1 MNIIIRDDQGLDT
14 VLMMDGYSKEQR
26 MDAKQIIRT
35 QFRDTAIRVFQKI
48 LAKPL
53 PETIIVNMSIS
64 DREEIKGESVA
75 RLASFNAELSRKGSS
90 YFDIR
95 EITVKTIL
103 DHSDRSLFDSTVIHE
118 MFHATDQQMLENDYR
133 LFESIYNDIYE
144 EENSFNQQGTNKH
157 IALLS
162 TLSMLHHYRAE
173 GIAILGESLLMKS
186 QFGSIDYATKQF
198 CKVFEL
204 TMMRAQMRVG
214 GNREKD
220 VFDKEAFHQAYAV
233 APIILLFVMDRRGDI
248 EHEMV
253 TKALDALAT
262 GNYNLTDDEVITIM
276 RSALALGLS
285 GFIQGLTSLSD
296 DVAPIRP
303 FLDFCASVQQDGDE
317 DNINAYQQ
325 LLSQPQSEANF
336 NAAMDQIMGSC
347 MPEEE
352 LDEQYLNFKG
362 SVAEDSSYPEMKEKV
377 ESLYLI
383 LKNEKNPDRQRLAQ
397 WALTYFFDDEDII
410 YDDVSG
416 LGLIDDMTVIDYA
429 TRLLQSDL

>member
-14 VLMMDGYSKEQR
+14 ALMMDGYSKEQR
-26 MDAKQIIRT
+26 MNAKKIIRA
-35 QFRDTAIRVFQKI
+35 QFRDTAIQVFQEI

-64 DREEIKGESVA
+64 NREEIKGESAA
-75 RLASFNAELSRKGSS
+75 RLASFNAELSRNGSL
-90 YFDIR
+90 FFNIQ
-95 EITVKTIL
+95 EITVKTVL
-103 DHSDRSLFDSTVIHE
+103 DHIDTTLFESTVIHE
-118 MFHATDQQMLENDYR
+118 MFHAADQQMLENDSR
-133 LFESIYNDIYE
+133 LFKSIRNDIYE
-144 EENSFNQQGTNKH
+144 EENSFNHQGTNTH

-162 TLSMLHHYRAE
+162 TLTMLHHYRAE

-186 QFGSIDYATKQF
+186 KFGTVDYATKQF

-214 GNREKD
+214 GNREND

-233 APIILLFVMDRRGDI
+233 APIILLLVMDKRGDI
-248 EHEMV
+248 EHKLA
-253 TKALDALAT
+253 TKALDGLST
-262 GNYNLTDDEVITIM
+262 GNYDLKDDEVITIM
-276 RSALALGLS
+276 RSALALGLT

-303 FLDFCASVQQDGDE
+303 FLKFCALVQQDGDV
-317 DNINAYQQ
+317 DNNNAYQQ
-325 LLSQPQSEANF
+325 LLSQPQSEENF

-352 LDEQYLNFKG
+352 LDELYTQFWGNT
-362 SVAEDSSYPEMKEKV
+362 VDDSTYPQMKEKV
-377 ESLYLI
+377 KFIFSI
-383 LKNEKNPDRQRLAQ
+383 FKNDKNPDRQRLAQ

-410 YDDVSG
+410 HDDVSG

-429 TRLLQSDL
+429 TRLLQP

>member
-14 VLMMDGYSKEQR
+14 ALMMDGYSKEQR
-26 MDAKQIIRT
+26 MDAKQIIRA

-48 LAKPL
+48 LNKPL

-64 DREEIKGESVA
+64 DREEIKGESAA
-75 RLASFNAELSRKGSS
+75 RLASFNAELSRNGSL
-90 YFDIR
+90 YFNIR
-95 EITVKTIL
+95 EITVKTVL
-103 DHSDRSLFDSTVIHE
+103 DHSDTKLFKSTVIHE
-118 MFHATDQQMLENDYR
+118 MFHAADQQMLENDYR
-133 LFESIYNDIYE
+133 LFDAIRNDIYE
-144 EENSFNQQGTNKH
+144 EENSFNHQGTNTH

-186 QFGSIDYATKQF
+186 KFGTIEYATKQF

-204 TMMRAQMRVG
+204 TMMRAQMRIG

-233 APIILLFVMDRRGDI
+233 APIILLLVQDKRGDI
-248 EHEMV
+248 KHEV
-253 TKALDALAT
+253 ATKALDGLAT
-262 GNYNLTDDEVITIM
+262 GNFELKDDEVITIM
-276 RSALALGLS
+276 RSSLALGLT

-325 LLSQPQSEANF
+325 LLSQPQSEENF

-352 LDEQYLNFKG
+352 LDELYSNFKE
-362 SVAEDSSYPEMKEKV
+362 SAEGNSLYPQRREKV
-377 ESLYLI
+377 ESLYSI
-383 LKNEKNPDRQRLAQ
+383 FKNDESLDRQRLAQ

-410 YDDVSG
+410 HDDVSD

-429 TRLLQSDL
+429 TRLLQ

>member
-14 VLMMDGYSKEQR
+14 ALMMDGYSKEQR
-26 MDAKQIIRT
+26 IDAKHIIRA

-48 LAKPL
+48 LNKPL

-64 DREEIKGESVA
+64 DREEIKGESAA
-75 RLASFNAELSRKGSS
+75 RLASFNAELSRNDSL
-90 YFDIR
+90 YFNIR
-95 EITVKTIL
+95 EITVKTVL
-103 DHSDRSLFDSTVIHE
+103 DHSDTKLFKSTVIHE
-118 MFHATDQQMLENDYR
+118 MFHAADQQMLENDYR
-133 LFESIYNDIYE
+133 LFDAIRNDIYE
-144 EENSFNQQGTNKH
+144 EENSFNHQGTNTH

-186 QFGSIDYATKQF
+186 KFGTIEYATKQF

-204 TMMRAQMRVG
+204 TMMRAQMRIG

-233 APIILLFVMDRRGDI
+233 APIILLLVQDKRGDI
-248 EHEMV
+248 KHEV
-253 TKALDALAT
+253 ATKALDGLAT
-262 GNYNLTDDEVITIM
+262 GNFELKDDEVITIM
-276 RSALALGLS
+276 RSSLALGLT
-285 GFIQGLTSLSD
+285 GFIQGLTGLSD

-303 FLDFCASVQQDGDE
+303 FLNFCASVQQDGDE
-317 DNINAYQQ
+317 DNNNAYQQ

-352 LDEQYLNFKG
+352 LDELYSNFKE
-362 SVAEDSSYPEMKEKV
+362 SAEGNSLYPQIREKV
-377 ESLYLI
+377 ESLYSI
-383 LKNEKNPDRQRLAQ
+383 FKNNKNPDRQRLAQ

-410 YDDVSG
+410 HDDVSG

-429 TRLLQSDL
+429 TRLLQ

>member
-14 VLMMDGYSKEQR
+14 ALMMDGYSKEQR
-26 MDAKQIIRT
+26 INAKQIIRA
-35 QFRDTAIRVFQKI
+35 QFRDTAHKVFEDI
-48 LAKPL
+48 LGRSL
-53 PETIIVNMSIS
+53 PDTIIVNMSIN
-64 DREEIKGESVA
+64 DREEIKGESAA
-75 RLASFNAELSRKGSS
+75 RLASFNSELSRNDSL
-90 YFDIR
+90 YFNIR
-95 EITVKTIL
+95 EITVKTVL
-103 DHSDRSLFDSTVIHE
+103 DHSDTKLFKSTVIHE
-118 MFHATDQQMLENDYR
+118 MFHAADQQMLENDYR
-133 LFESIYNDIYE
+133 LFDAIRNDIYE
-144 EENSFNQQGTNKH
+144 EENSFNHQGTNTH

-186 QFGSIDYATKQF
+186 KFGTIEYTTKQF

-214 GNREKD
+214 WNREKD

-233 APIILLFVMDRRGDI
+233 APIILLLVMEKRGDI
-248 EHEMV
+248 KHELA
-253 TKALDALAT
+253 TKALDGLAT
-262 GNYNLTDDEVITIM
+262 GNYDLTDDDVITIM
-276 RSALALGLS
+276 RSALALGLT
-285 GFIQGLTSLSD
+285 GFIQGLTSLTD

-317 DNINAYQQ
+317 DNNNAYQK
-325 LLSQPQSEANF
+325 LLSQPHSEENF

-352 LDEQYLNFKG
+352 LDELYLKFKDG
-362 SVAEDSSYPEMKEKV
+362 AAEDSSYPQMKEKV
-377 ESLYLI
+377 ESLYSI
-383 LKNEKNPDRQRLAQ
+383 FKNDENPDRQRLAQ

-410 YDDVSG
+410 HDDVSG

-429 TRLLQSDL
+429 TRLLQP

>member
-14 VLMMDGYSKEQR
+14 ALMMDGYSKEQR
-26 MDAKQIIRT
+26 MDAKQIIRG
-35 QFRDTAIRVFQKI
+35 QFRDTAIRVFQEI
-48 LAKPL
+48 LTKPL

-64 DREEIKGESVA
+64 DREEIKGESAA
-75 RLASFNAELSRKGSS
+75 RLASFNAELSRKGAL

-118 MFHATDQQMLENDYR
+118 MFHAADQQMLENDCR
-133 LFESIYNDIYE
+133 LFESIRNDIYE
-144 EENSFNQQGTNKH
+144 EENSFNHQGTNTH

-186 QFGSIDYATKQF
+186 KFGTVEYATKQF
-198 CKVFEL
+198 CKIFEL
-204 TMMRAQMRVG
+204 TMMKAQMRIG

-233 APIILLFVMDRRGDI
+233 APIILLLVMEKRGDI
-248 EHEMV
+248 EHKLA
-253 TKALDALAT
+253 TKALDGLAT
-262 GNYNLTDDEVITIM
+262 GNYDLKDDEVITIM
-276 RSALALGLS
+276 RSALALGLT

-303 FLDFCASVQQDGDE
+303 FLDFCASVQQDGDV
-317 DNINAYQQ
+317 DNNNAYQQ
-325 LLSQPQSEANF
+325 LLSQPHSEENF

-352 LDEQYLNFKG
+352 LDELYTQFWGNT
-362 SVAEDSSYPEMKEKV
+362 VDDSTYPQIKEKV
-377 ESLYLI
+377 ESLYSI
-383 LKNEKNPDRQRLAQ
+383 FKNDENPDRQRLAQ

-410 YDDVSG
+410 HDDVSG

-429 TRLLQSDL
+429 TRLLMI